1 MRNSERKEMESFERG
16 VSGSGGF
23 SVSGY
28 GVKTVEDDACIAYKS
43 TSIRHGG
50 IETYKLL
57 TRALPLLL
65 GLRFIALFTLL
76 SLMEPTTDTQP
87 LSAILLSNHDF
98 FNGVEAVPRL
108 NLKEDELIP
117 ARRYDLTRLRLGL
130 ESTTFRL
137 LHRIKLQSASPL
149 RFPIARQWHV
159 KDVGYSAST
168 YDVIVIE

>member
-16 VSGSGGF
+16 VSGRGGF

-28 GVKTVEDDACIAYKS
+28 GVKTVEDDAWIEYKH
-43 TSIRHGG
+43 IN
-50 IETYKLL
+50 INYEDIQTYKLL
-57 TRALPLLL
+57 ARALPFLFR
-65 GLRFIALFTLL
+65 LRFVALFTFL
-76 SLMEPTTDTQP
+76 SLMKPAADTQP
-87 LSAILLSNHDF
+87 LSTILLANHDF

-137 LHRIKLQSASPL
+137 LDGIKLQSASPF
-149 RFPIARQWHV
+149 RFPIAR
-159 KDVGYSAST
+159 
-168 YDVIVIE
+168 